1 MIERSLRFIPDCP
14 LADLRPFD
22 RNPRKNDAAVEAVAK
37 SLGQFGP
44 VAPIIVD
51 GDFRICAG
59 HTRYK
64 AATQQGL
71 ATFPVLVA
79 PHLVG
84 DDFKAYNIADNQTA
98 SIAEWDTPEL
108 AAIIQELQDA
118 DYDFSVLG
126 FNAEEFNEI
135 MASIDGPPV
144 NPNDPDDVPEP
155 PVDPISKTGDLWLL
169 GDHRLLCGDAT
180 VAADVDKLMGGAK
193 PFLMVTDPPYGVEYD
208 PGWRYEAAKA
218 GHLPGW
224 RYEAAKAGHLT
235 TAPRRLGKVAN
246 DDRIDWTEAWSLF
259 TGDVVY
265 CWHAGQHA
273 SEVHETLV
281 RCGFQ
286 VRAQIVWAK
295 PAFVISRGHY
305 NYQHEPCWYAV
316 RKCAT
321 AHWVGDYSQSTLWQI
336 SNHLTDAEGKTGHGT
351 QKPVECMA
359 RPIRN
364 HGGKDDHVY
373 DPFVGS
379 GTTII
384 ACEQL
389 GRKCYAMEIEPK
401 YVDVAVRRWEQFT
414 GKQAELA
421 R

>member
-22 RNPRKNDAAVEAVAK
+22 RNPRKNDAAVEAVEK
-37 SLGQFGP
+37 SLSQFGP

-71 ATFPVLVA
+71 STFPVLVA

-208 PGWRYEAAKA
+208 PGWRNGLGGAQIRAT
-218 GHLPGW
+218 GRVVNDSRSDW
-224 RYEAAKAGHLT
+224 R
-235 TAPRRLGKVAN
+235 
-246 DDRIDWTEAWSLF
+246 DAWSLSPC
-259 TGDVVY
+259 DVAY
-265 CWHAGQHA
+265 IWHAGLHVLSVA
-273 SEVHETLV
+273 ESLLA
-281 RCGFQ
+281 CDYII
-286 VRAQIVWAK
+286 RAQIIWAK
-295 PAFVISRGHY
+295 QMAPISRGAY
-305 NYQHEPCWYAV
+305 RWQHEPCFYAV
-316 RKCAT
+316 RNGRTSKFIDD
-321 AHWVGDYSQSTLWQI
+321 HSQTTLWEI
-336 SNHLTDAEGKTGHGT
+336 ANLNTVGGKSKEAADAEATGHGT

-379 GTTII
+379 GTTVI

-401 YVDVAVRRWEQFT
+401 YVDVAVKRWEQFT

>member
-1 MIERSLRFIPDCP
+1 MIEHSLRFIPDFP
-14 LADLRPFD
+14 LTDLRPFD

-71 ATFPVLVA
+71 STFPVLVA

-180 VAADVDKLMGGAK
+180 VAADVERLFDGAK

-208 PGWRYEAAKA
+208 PGWRD
-218 GHLPGW
+218 
-224 RYEAAKAGHLT
+224 EAAKAGHLT

-295 PAFVISRGHY
+295 PGFVISRGHY
-305 NYQHEPCWYAV
+305 NCQHEPCWYAV

-321 AHWVGDYSQSTLWQI
+321 AHWVGDHSQSTLWQI

-364 HGGKDDHVY
+364 HGGKEDHVY